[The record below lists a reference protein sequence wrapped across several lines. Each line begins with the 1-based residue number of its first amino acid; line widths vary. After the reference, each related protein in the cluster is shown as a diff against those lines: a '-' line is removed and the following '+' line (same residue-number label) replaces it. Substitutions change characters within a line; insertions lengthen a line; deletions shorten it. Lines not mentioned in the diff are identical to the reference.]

1 MALSDTIDRSF
12 KYTMQDTTRIYV
24 GGRMTYQEMIE
35 WDDVPFKIKAIVN
48 KEFVPDAGTTEI
60 TFAEHFKR
68 LETDSFL
75 FQVLKTLKTKIKV
88 DIPTLKKGK
97 NSQSVIYKSKVCT
110 IEEYL
115 SLIKD
120 PKYTLTLEDG
130 TENAPVT
137 EEISFSKL
145 AVMIYSA

>member
-1 MALSDTIDRSF
+1 MSDTIDRSF

-48 KEFVPDAGTTEI
+48 KEFVPNAGTTEI
-60 TFAEHFKR
+60 TFAEHFKK
-68 LETDSFL
+68 LDKDSFL
-75 FQVLKTLKTKIKV
+75 FQVCRTLKTKIKV
-88 DIPTLKKGK
+88 HVPVQKKGK
-97 NSQSVIYKSKVCT
+97 DSISYKSSICT

-115 SLIKD
+115 DLIND
-120 PKYTLTLEDG
+120 PNSVLTAEDG
-130 TENAPVT
+130 MVTEPVT

-145 AVMIYSA
+145 AVMVYSA